1 MFHIIK
7 RSNYDFGFKLSY
19 WDTYSF
25 TIVNEGNEYQ
35 INQSTP
41 SGPIFKGLKLYQ
53 GDSDG
58 IIYVVTDEITQ
69 SINMII
75 KDIVKDGWSSK
86 TENITIKYSPG
97 YMNSDKCITANA
109 MRKYVNSKL
118 PNIYNLKDILIC
130 DRVAF
135 SPVYI
140 PLCLASTPYFECK
153 CLIRCGGCGEVDNLF
168 SETAVQTA
176 SADVI
181 YSSSQFYPC
190 RIIGYNLRIDETQR
204 GKGTS
209 MYLHFQLI
217 VFTKDSKEIVC
228 LKITYEPGMSI
239 EPYYPWEDGH
249 FLITYQEMINDV
261 ITAKDIKEE
270 KVVKS
275 CDFYPSVC
283 DKIDLLEKKITELEK
298 KVSDLEGAGA

>member
-1 MFHIIK
+1 MKSIV
-7 RSNYDFGFKLSY
+7 DKLSSRLEQVENGGGQSGNQGSEVKDHTHKSSEISDRIS
-19 WDTYSF
+19 DTISDDNK
-25 TIVNEGNEYQ
+25 TNVATGNAVMNYVGT
-35 INQSTP
+35 NT
-41 SGPIFKGLKLYQ
+41 LKL
-53 GDSDG
+53 
-58 IIYVVTDEITQ
+58 T
-69 SINMII
+69 
-75 KDIVKDGWSSK
+75 
-86 TENITIKYSPG
+86 
-97 YMNSDKCITANA
+97 
-109 MRKYVNSKL
+109 
-118 PNIYNLKDILIC
+118 PNIYNLKDIMIC
-130 DRVAF
+130 ESVVDK
-135 SPVYI
+135 PVYI

-153 CLIRCGGCGEVDNLF
+153 CLIRDGGGGEVDNLF
-168 SETAVQTA
+168 SEKAVQTA

-228 LKITYEPGMSI
+228 LKITHEPGMNF
-239 EPYYPWEDGH
+239 ETYYPWDDGN

-261 ITAKDIKEE
+261 ITAEDIKEE

-283 DKIDLLEKKITELEK
+283 DKIDLLEKKIAELEK
-298 KVSDLEGAGA
+298 KVSQLTSGSESTE